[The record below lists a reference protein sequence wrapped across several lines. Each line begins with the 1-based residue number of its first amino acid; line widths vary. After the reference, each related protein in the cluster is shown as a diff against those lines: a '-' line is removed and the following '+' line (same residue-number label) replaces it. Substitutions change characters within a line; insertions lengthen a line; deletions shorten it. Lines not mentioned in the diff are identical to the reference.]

1 MIPPAAGEL
10 LTLGSLAGEQTALMW
25 PIKDKTL
32 GAQELL
38 EGKGADEA
46 AGSTPEGWIW
56 DKRRWFGKQTLL
68 GAASATNV
76 ALTHLF
82 TVLSSGTFP
91 N

>member
-25 PIKDKTL
+25 LIKDKTL

-46 AGSTPEGWIW
+46 AGSTLREL
-56 DKRRWFGKQTLL
+56 DL
-68 GAASATNV
+68 G
-76 ALTHLF
+76 
-82 TVLSSGTFP
+82 
-91 N
+91 